1 MIQDGPLSY
10 RLEDPQVGIIKQ
22 KLITLFV
29 RDGMLVEET
38 IERDYADDGDYTDSV
53 TTVPLVAVKEIV

>member
-1 MIQDGPLSY
+1 MIEDGPLSH
-10 RLEDPQVGIIKQ
+10 RIDDPHIGVIKQ

-38 IERDYADDGDYTDSV
+38 IERDYTDDGDYTDSV
-53 TTVPLVAVKEIV
+53 KTVPLIEVKETV

>member
-1 MIQDGPLSY
+1 MIQDGPLSH
-10 RLEDPQVGIIKQ
+10 RIEDPQVGVIKQ

-29 RDGMLVEET
+29 RDGMLIEET

-53 TTVPLVAVKEIV
+53 TTTPIISVKDTV